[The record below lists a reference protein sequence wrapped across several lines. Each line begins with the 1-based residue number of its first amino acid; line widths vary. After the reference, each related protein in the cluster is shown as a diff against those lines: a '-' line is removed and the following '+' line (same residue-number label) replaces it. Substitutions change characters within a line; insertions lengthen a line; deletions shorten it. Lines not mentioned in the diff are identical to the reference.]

1 MLLEGT
7 QSIYARGVSSSP
19 VDAVHRWGLLAVA
32 DKENMCDG
40 CQADADGAG
49 ACTCEVPVHAVQK
62 PSAIKLLS
70 FLPERFS
77 GTLG

>member
-32 DKENMCDG
+32 DKENTCDG
-40 CQADADGAG
+40 CQADADGAR
-49 ACTCEVPVHAVQK
+49 ACTCEVPMHAVQK
-62 PSAIKLLS
+62 PSAIVVAL
-70 FLPERFS
+70 FLA
-77 GTLG
+77 